1 MSTQFD
7 TDSVVPQER
16 LAFWQEVVC
25 STFVQLDCTFPNRD
39 QFRGHLQTHTCGD
52 LSVVDAC
59 SSELHVV
66 RDSRHISH
74 SEHEFVLV
82 SFAHEGRAEV
92 IQQGRQALLDAGGFA
107 IYDSRRPYE
116 LHFDNAFRQTVVQ
129 MPRTSL
135 QQRFGNIEYVTALS
149 LSRSNPLDRLVFDF
163 FSGLSL
169 LDGQLAESQKIRLAE
184 QGIDLL
190 AMALAERGKGEVL
203 PGARR
208 NALLFRI
215 KDHIQAR
222 LADAD
227 LSLTSVSAQFG
238 ISARYI
244 NTLFQQEQT
253 SFGRYLLA
261 ARLQHCAR
269 DLREPALAGARVSEI
284 AYRWG
289 FNDIAHFSR
298 VFKTRYEMSAREYR
312 REAF

>member
-7 TDSVVPQER
+7 TSSVAPQER

-25 STFVQLDCTFPNRD
+25 NTFVQLDCSFPDRD
-39 QFRGHLQTHTCGD
+39 QFCGHLQARTCGE
-52 LSVVDAC
+52 LSVVDVC
-59 SSELHVV
+59 SSELQVG
-66 RDSRHISH
+66 RDARHISH
-74 SEHEFVLV
+74 SDHEFVLV
-82 SFAHEGRAEV
+82 SFAHEGRAAV
-92 IQQGRQALLDAGGFA
+92 IQQGREAVLDVGGFA
-107 IYDSRRPYE
+107 IYDTRRPYQ
-116 LHFDNAFRQTVVQ
+116 LHFSGAFRQTVVQ

-135 QQRFGNIEYVTALS
+135 QQRFGNIEYVTALA
-149 LSRSNPLDRLVFDF
+149 LSRNNPLDRLVFDF

-169 LDGQLAESQKIRLAE
+169 LDGQLADSQQHRLAE

-190 AMALAERGKGEVL
+190 AMALAERGKGQVL

-215 KDHIQAR
+215 KDHIQSR
-222 LADAD
+222 LVDPD
-227 LSLTSVSAQFG
+227 LSLTSVSEQFG
-238 ISARYI
+238 ISARYV

-253 SFGRYLLA
+253 SFGRYLLST
-261 ARLQHCAR
+261 RLQHCAR

-298 VFKTRYEMSAREYR
+298 VFKARYEMSAREYR
-312 REAF
+312 RETF